1 VTVACLFFSTCINVL
16 PDKYLLALKCLQAA
30 REMDPENP
38 KLHEQSVRFRQAS
51 MSTIPPLSG
60 VLLTASSQQTC

>member
-1 VTVACLFFSTCINVL
+1 MIATAVSTGTNNL

-30 REMDPENP
+30 PEIDAENP

-51 MSTIPPLSG
+51 RCNRML
-60 VLLTASSQQTC
+60 AM